1 MKIRIKGGEKI
12 THQEF
17 MKRWKK
23 GIEGVTPFQQTK
35 TQVRST
41 WIIIIGI
48 VAGIVISIINIKTL
62 WWLLII
68 LCGALGNTAMQ
79 LLGLVQKRNMLKQL
93 EGGL

>member
-1 MKIRIKGGEKI
+1 MKIKIKSGEKI
-12 THQEF
+12 TAGEF
-17 MKRWKK
+17 LDRWKK
-23 GIEGVTPFQQTK
+23 GIAKVTPLQQVNN
-35 TQVRST
+35 QLRST

-48 VAGIVISIINIKTL
+48 VAGIVISIMNIKTL

-68 LCGALGNTAMQ
+68 LVGALGNTLMQ